1 VATEP
6 REQADAIDNPIERL
20 ELLAGDDDAVAAYL
34 DEIDVSSPRE
44 REMLGELARACAL
57 ADPVAFPHAHHRLVA
72 ALESLGRHG
81 YHGSRS
87 GGGLGPLQPVVR
99 YFVQLVARFVV
110 VAHLRDVSRDLR
122 NLYWLREMEAEDG
135 SAEMKLLR
143 AARIDAEGLMTILV
157 RRQLGLPTFL
167 VGGAFVSVF
176 ATAGR
181 AAQGIAFGSWWAAL
195 VTGLV
200 GALIGVGGAWVIL
213 RGAAMA
219 SRRIRL
225 STKGPLEAVWAALGN
240 CGRPPRDQS
249 RQFALIGIVLTL
261 GAWLILPLV
270 VAVAYALS

>member
-1 VATEP
+1 VPTGP
-6 REQADAIDNPIERL
+6 REQDAIDNPIERL

-34 DEIDVSSPRE
+34 DEIDVSSPRD
-44 REMLGELARACAL
+44 REMLGELARTHAL
-57 ADPVAFPHAHHRLVA
+57 ADPASFPVAHRRLIA

-81 YHGSRS
+81 YHGSRA
-87 GGGLGPLQPVVR
+87 GGSLGPLRPVVR
-99 YFVQLVARFVV
+99 FLVQLVARFVV
-110 VAHLRDVSRDLR
+110 VAYLRDLSRDLR

-135 SAEMKLLR
+135 SHEMKLLR
-143 AARIDAEGLMTILV
+143 AARIDGEGLTTILS

-181 AAQGIAFGSWWAAL
+181 AAQGIAFGSWWAAA
-195 VTGLV
+195 VTGVV

-213 RGAAMA
+213 RGAATA

-225 STKGPLEAVWAALGN
+225 STRAPLEAVWAAIGN

-249 RQFALIGIVLTL
+249 RKFALIGIALTV
-261 GAWLILPLV
+261 GAWLIVPLV
-270 VAVAYALS
+270 VAIAFAL

>member
-1 VATEP
+1 VPTGP
-6 REQADAIDNPIERL
+6 REQDAIDNPIERL

-34 DEIDVSSPRE
+34 DEIDVSSPRD
-44 REMLGELARACAL
+44 REMLGELARTHAL
-57 ADPVAFPHAHHRLVA
+57 ADPASFPVAHRRLIA

-81 YHGSRS
+81 YHGSRA
-87 GGGLGPLQPVVR
+87 GGSLGPLRPVVR
-99 YFVQLVARFVV
+99 FLVQLVARFVV
-110 VAHLRDVSRDLR
+110 VAYLRDLSRDLR

-135 SAEMKLLR
+135 SHEMKLLR
-143 AARIDAEGLMTILV
+143 AARIDAEGLTTILS

-181 AAQGIAFGSWWAAL
+181 AAQGIAFGSWWAAA
-195 VTGLV
+195 VTGVV

-213 RGAAMA
+213 RGAATA

-225 STKGPLEAVWAALGN
+225 STRAPLAAVWAAIGH

-249 RQFALIGIVLTL
+249 RKFALIGIALTV
-261 GAWLILPLV
+261 GAWLIVPLV
-270 VAVAYALS
+270 VAIAFAL

>member
-1 VATEP
+1 MPTGP
-6 REQADAIDNPIERL
+6 REQDAIDNPIERL

-34 DEIDVSSPRE
+34 DEIDVSSPRD
-44 REMLGELARACAL
+44 REMLGELARTHAL
-57 ADPVAFPHAHHRLVA
+57 ADPASFPVAHRRLIA

-81 YHGSRS
+81 YHGSRA
-87 GGGLGPLQPVVR
+87 GGSLGPLRPVVR
-99 YFVQLVARFVV
+99 FLVQLVARFVV
-110 VAHLRDVSRDLR
+110 VAYLRDLSRDLR

-135 SAEMKLLR
+135 SHEMKLLR
-143 AARIDAEGLMTILV
+143 AARIDAEGLTTILS

-181 AAQGIAFGSWWAAL
+181 AAQGIAFGSWWAAA
-195 VTGLV
+195 VTGVV

-213 RGAAMA
+213 RGAATA

-225 STKGPLEAVWAALGN
+225 STRAPLAAVWAAIGH

-249 RQFALIGIVLTL
+249 RRFALIGIALTV
-261 GAWLILPLV
+261 GAWLIVPLV
-270 VAVAYALS
+270 VAIAFAL

>member
-1 VATEP
+1 VPTGP
-6 REQADAIDNPIERL
+6 REQDAIDNPIERL

-34 DEIDVSSPRE
+34 DEIDVSSPRD
-44 REMLGELARACAL
+44 REMLGELARTHAL
-57 ADPVAFPHAHHRLVA
+57 ADPASFPVAHRRLIA

-81 YHGSRS
+81 YHGSRA
-87 GGGLGPLQPVVR
+87 GGSLGPLRPVVR
-99 YFVQLVARFVV
+99 FLVQLVARFVV
-110 VAHLRDVSRDLR
+110 VAYLRDLSRDLR

-135 SAEMKLLR
+135 SHEMKLLR
-143 AARIDAEGLMTILV
+143 AARIDGEGLTTILS

-181 AAQGIAFGSWWAAL
+181 AAQGIAFGSWWAAA
-195 VTGLV
+195 VTGVV

-213 RGAAMA
+213 RGAATA

-225 STKGPLEAVWAALGN
+225 STRAPLDAVWAAIGN

-249 RQFALIGIVLTL
+249 RKFALIGIALTV
-261 GAWLILPLV
+261 GAWLIVPLV
-270 VAVAYALS
+270 VAIAFAL

>member
-1 VATEP
+1 VPTGP
-6 REQADAIDNPIERL
+6 REQDAIDNPIERL

-34 DEIDVSSPRE
+34 DEIDVSSPRD
-44 REMLGELARACAL
+44 REMLGELARTHAL
-57 ADPVAFPHAHHRLVA
+57 ADPASFPVAHRRLIA

-81 YHGSRS
+81 YHGSRA
-87 GGGLGPLQPVVR
+87 GGSLGPFRPVVR
-99 YFVQLVARFVV
+99 FLVQLVARFVV
-110 VAHLRDVSRDLR
+110 VAYLRDLSRDLR

-135 SAEMKLLR
+135 SHEMKLLR
-143 AARIDAEGLMTILV
+143 AARIDAEGLTTILS

-181 AAQGIAFGSWWAAL
+181 AAQGIAFGSWWAAA
-195 VTGLV
+195 VTGVV

-213 RGAAMA
+213 RGAATA

-225 STKGPLEAVWAALGN
+225 STRAPLDAVWAAIGH

-249 RQFALIGIVLTL
+249 RKFALIGIALTV
-261 GAWLILPLV
+261 GAWLIVPLV
-270 VAVAYALS
+270 VAIAFAL

>member
-1 VATEP
+1 VPTGP
-6 REQADAIDNPIERL
+6 REQDAIDNPIERL

-34 DEIDVSSPRE
+34 DEIDVSSPRD
-44 REMLGELARACAL
+44 REMLGELARTHAL
-57 ADPVAFPHAHHRLVA
+57 ADPASFPVAHRRLIA

-81 YHGSRS
+81 YHGSRA
-87 GGGLGPLQPVVR
+87 GGSLGPLRPVVR
-99 YFVQLVARFVV
+99 FLVQLVARFVV
-110 VAHLRDVSRDLR
+110 VAYLRDLSRDLR

-135 SAEMKLLR
+135 SHEMKLLR
-143 AARIDAEGLMTILV
+143 AARIDAEGLTTILS

-181 AAQGIAFGSWWAAL
+181 AAQGIAFGSWWAAA
-195 VTGLV
+195 VTGVV

-213 RGAAMA
+213 RGAATA

-225 STKGPLEAVWAALGN
+225 STRAPLDAVWAAIGH

-249 RQFALIGIVLTL
+249 RKFALIGIALTV
-261 GAWLILPLV
+261 GAWLIVPLV
-270 VAVAYALS
+270 VAIAFAL